1 MIMAVVLIVI
11 VAAALLFHLISPWWT
26 TPLASNWGQMDD
38 MLTVTLVITGI
49 FFVGINLF
57 LAWMLVRFR
66 HREPVPGAALHA
78 TGHTAAYLPENK
90 KLERWLIIGTGVAI
104 MILLAPGLLVYA
116 AYVKPPTNALI
127 LEVLGQQWQWRYR
140 FAGADGKL
148 GVSSVGL
155 VSAANPFGLS
165 PADPVAQNNILITGG
180 EVHLPLGRPVKF
192 LFRSNDVLHDF
203 YVPQFRARMN
213 MVPGMVTSFWLTPT
227 RAGKYEVMCAQLC
240 GLGHA
245 NMRSY
250 VVVESEAEFQRWL
263 HSQPSFATM
272 LASANASNASAASPG
287 SPAAQLIAQGQ
298 ALAQSKACVAC
309 HSVDGSASVGPTWK
323 GLFGKTETMADGS
336 TAQVDTAYLQ
346 AFIRDPQSRVIK
358 GFAPIMPKIEMS
370 DAELTALIA
379 YIQSYGVATAEPAT
393 PASGTAATAQK

>member
-49 FFVGINLF
+49 FFVGINVF
-57 LAWMLVRFR
+57 LAYMLVRFR
-66 HREPVPGAALHA
+66 HRDNPPV
-78 TGHTAAYLPENK
+78 TTQHTAAYLPENK

-116 AYVKPPTNALI
+116 AYVKPPPNALI

-155 VSAANPFGLS
+155 ISAANPFGLS
-165 PADPVAQNNILITGG
+165 PADPAAQGNILITGG

-250 VVVESEAEFQRWL
+250 VVVESEADFERWL
-263 HSQPSFATM
+263 HSQPSFATT
-272 LASANASNASAASPG
+272 LASAADNNPAAASPG
-287 SPAAQLIAQGQ
+287 SPAALLIAQGK
-298 ALAQSKACVAC
+298 ALAQAKACVAC
-309 HSVDGSASVGPTWK
+309 HTVDGSASVGPTWK

-336 TAQVDTAYLQ
+336 TAHVDAAYLQ

-370 DAELTALIA
+370 DAELAALIA
-379 YIQSYGVATAEPAT
+379 YIQSYGVAPAEPAAT
-393 PASGTAATAQK
+393 TAQK

>member
-1 MIMAVVLIVI
+1 MAVVLIVI

-49 FFVGINLF
+49 FFVGINVF
-57 LAWMLVRFR
+57 LAYMLVRFR
-66 HREPVPGAALHA
+66 HRDNAPA
-78 TGHTAAYLPENK
+78 TTQHTAAYLPENK

-116 AYVKPPTNALI
+116 AYVKPPPNALI

-155 VSAANPFGLS
+155 ISAANPFGLS
-165 PADPVAQNNILITGG
+165 PADPAAQGNILITGG

-250 VVVESEAEFQRWL
+250 VVVESEADFERWL
-263 HSQPSFATM
+263 HSQPSFATT
-272 LASANASNASAASPG
+272 LASAADNNPAAASPG
-287 SPAAQLIAQGQ
+287 SPAALLIAQGK
-298 ALAQSKACVAC
+298 ALAQAKACVAC
-309 HSVDGSASVGPTWK
+309 HTVDGSASVGPTWK

-336 TAQVDTAYLQ
+336 TAHVDAAYLQ

-370 DAELTALIA
+370 DAELAALIA
-379 YIQSYGVATAEPAT
+379 YIQSYGVAPAEPAAT
-393 PASGTAATAQK
+393 TAQK